1 MTSVDHIHNLDRR
14 ITNEGSAFES
24 VAGSNQAPMQLW
36 VPSERVG
43 LHLIDVPTAPER
55 KWPELIPWLLEDRIL
70 QPVDDMHFVIAG
82 RSDGGQLQI
91 LAVSHEDMR
100 DWQRIADNA
109 GVAAQSM
116 VPDYLVLPWEQG
128 RINVGWR
135 DGLCLVRTGPE
146 QGFAASADVA
156 WTMIESLLDSAE
168 ISPRLSISIPDHA
181 LVPEHLREQA
191 DINDSVIDWEF
202 ADIPGTPNLLSG
214 QHRPSVSQLPSAAW
228 LPTAGLAALALVM
241 LVSYLQIASSHLQGQ
256 VEGLERQLTSDYAKL
271 FPSTKRATGDI
282 RAATEARLNDSFA
295 QQQALNT
302 GSVAGL
308 VALDSLMQSCEC
320 DLVSLLAEQYSIELT
335 INNGA
340 QLKTRALN
348 IPGYQLAIT
357 QAPNTAADSPAD
369 MIVLMINPRMGD
381 RP

>member
-14 ITNEGSAFES
+14 ITNEGSAFGS
-24 VAGSNQAPMQLW
+24 GAGSTRASMQLW

-82 RSDGGQLQI
+82 RSGGGQLQV

-100 DWQRIADNA
+100 NWQRIADNA
-109 GVAAQSM
+109 GIAAQSM

-128 RINVGWR
+128 RINMGWR
-135 DGLCLVRTGPE
+135 DGICLVRTGPE
-146 QGFAASADVA
+146 QGFAASADVT
-156 WTMIESLLDSAE
+156 WTIIDSLLDSAE

-181 LVPEHLREQA
+181 LVPEHLRELA

-202 ADIPGTPNLLSG
+202 ADIPVTPNLLCG
-214 QHRPSVSQLPSAAW
+214 QYRPSAKPLPSAAW

-241 LVSYLQIASSHLQGQ
+241 LLSYLQIASSHVQNQ
-256 VEGLERQLTSDYAKL
+256 VEALERQLTSDYAKL
-271 FPSTKRATGDI
+271 FPSAKRATGDI
-282 RAATEARLNDSFA
+282 KAATEARLTDSFA
-295 QQQALNT
+295 QQRALNT

-308 VALDSLMQSCEC
+308 IALDSLMQSCEC
-320 DLVSLLAEQYSIELT
+320 DLVNLLADQDSIELT

-340 QLKTRALN
+340 QLKTRDLI
-348 IPGYQLAIT
+348 IPGYQVAIT
-357 QAPNTAADSPAD
+357 QAPNTLADAADS
-369 MIVLMINPRMGD
+369 IVLMIKPSMGD

>member
-14 ITNEGSAFES
+14 ITNEGLAFES
-24 VAGSNQAPMQLW
+24 VAGSNQTPMQLW

-82 RSDGGQLQI
+82 RSDGGQLQV
-91 LAVSHEDMR
+91 LAVSHQDMR

-135 DGLCLVRTGPE
+135 DGLCLVRTGLE
-146 QGFAASADVA
+146 QGFAASADIA

-181 LVPEHLREQA
+181 LVPEHLRELA

-202 ADIPGTPNLLSG
+202 ADIPATPNLLSG
-214 QHRPSVSQLPSAAW
+214 QYRPSVSQLPSAEW
-228 LPTAGLAALALVM
+228 LPTLGLGALALVM
-241 LVSYLQIASSHLQGQ
+241 LVSYLQIASSHLQDQ

-271 FPSTKRATGDI
+271 FPSAKRANGDI
-282 RAATEARLNDSFA
+282 RAATESRLNDSFA
-295 QQQALNT
+295 QQRALNT

-320 DLVSLLAEQYSIELT
+320 DLVSLLADQDSMELT

-340 QLKTRALN
+340 QLKTRDLI

-357 QAPNTAADSPAD
+357 QTPNAAADS
-369 MIVLMINPRMGD
+369 IVLMINPSMGD

>member
-1 MTSVDHIHNLDRR
+1 MTSVDHIHNLDRH

-24 VAGSNQAPMQLW
+24 VAGSNQTPMQLW

-82 RSDGGQLQI
+82 RSDGGQLQV
-91 LAVSHEDMR
+91 LAVSHQDMR

-135 DGLCLVRTGPE
+135 DGLCLVRTGLE
-146 QGFAASADVA
+146 QGFAASADIA

-181 LVPEHLREQA
+181 LVPEHLRELA

-214 QHRPSVSQLPSAAW
+214 QYRPSVSQLPSAEW
-228 LPTAGLAALALVM
+228 LPTLGLAALALVM
-241 LVSYLQIASSHLQGQ
+241 LVSYLQIASSHLQDQ

-271 FPSTKRATGDI
+271 FPSAKRANGDI
-282 RAATEARLNDSFA
+282 RAATESRLNDSFA
-295 QQQALNT
+295 QQRALNT

-320 DLVSLLAEQYSIELT
+320 DLVSLLADQDSMELT

-340 QLKTRALN
+340 QLKTRDLI

-357 QAPNTAADSPAD
+357 QAPNAAVDS
-369 MIVLMINPRMGD
+369 IVLMINPSMGD

>member
-24 VAGSNQAPMQLW
+24 VAGSNQTAMQLW

-55 KWPELIPWLLEDRIL
+55 KWPELIPWLLEDRVL
-70 QPVDDMHFVIAG
+70 QPVADMHFVIAG
-82 RSDGGQLQI
+82 RSDGGQLQV

-100 DWQRIADNA
+100 NWQRIADNA

-135 DGLCLVRTGPE
+135 DGICLVRTGPQ

-156 WTMIESLLDSAE
+156 WTMIDSLLDSAD
-168 ISPRLSISIPDHA
+168 ISPRLSISIPDRA
-181 LVPEHLREQA
+181 LVPERLRELA

-202 ADIPGTPNLLSG
+202 ADIPVTPNLLSG
-214 QHRPSVSQLPSAAW
+214 QYRPSARPLPSAAW

-241 LVSYLQIASSHLQGQ
+241 LVSFLQIASNHLQNQ
-256 VEGLERQLTSDYAKL
+256 VEGLERQLISDYAKL
-271 FPSTKRATGDI
+271 FPSAKRASGDI
-282 RAATEARLNDSFA
+282 KAAAEARLNDSFA
-295 QQQALNT
+295 QQRALNT

-320 DLVSLLAEQYSIELT
+320 DLVSLLADQDSIELT

-340 QLKTRALN
+340 QLKTRDLI
-348 IPGYQLAIT
+348 IPGYQIAIT
-357 QAPNTAADSPAD
+357 QAPNTLADAAADS
-369 MIVLMINPRMGD
+369 IVLMINPSAGD

>member
-14 ITNEGSAFES
+14 ITNEGLAFES
-24 VAGSNQAPMQLW
+24 VAGSNQTPMQLW

-82 RSDGGQLQI
+82 RSDGGQLQV
-91 LAVSHEDMR
+91 LAVSHQDMR

-135 DGLCLVRTGPE
+135 DGLCLVRTGLE
-146 QGFAASADVA
+146 QGFAASADIA

-181 LVPEHLREQA
+181 LVPEHLRELA

-202 ADIPGTPNLLSG
+202 ADIPATPNLLSG
-214 QHRPSVSQLPSAAW
+214 QYRPSVSQLPSAEW
-228 LPTAGLAALALVM
+228 LPTLGLGALALVM
-241 LVSYLQIASSHLQGQ
+241 LVSYLQIASSHLQDQ

-271 FPSTKRATGDI
+271 FPSAKRANGDI
-282 RAATEARLNDSFA
+282 RAATESRLNYSFA
-295 QQQALNT
+295 QQRALNT

-320 DLVSLLAEQYSIELT
+320 DLVSLLADQDSMELT

-340 QLKTRALN
+340 QLKTRDLI

-357 QAPNTAADSPAD
+357 QTPNAAADS
-369 MIVLMINPRMGD
+369 IVLMINPSMGD

>member
-24 VAGSNQAPMQLW
+24 VAGSNQTPMQLW

-82 RSDGGQLQI
+82 RSDGGQLQV
-91 LAVSHEDMR
+91 LAVSHQDMR

-156 WTMIESLLDSAE
+156 WTMIKSLLDSAE

-181 LVPEHLREQA
+181 LVPEHLRELA

-202 ADIPGTPNLLSG
+202 ADIPATPNLLSG
-214 QHRPSVSQLPSAAW
+214 QYRPSVSQLPSAEW
-228 LPTAGLAALALVM
+228 LPTLGLGALALVM
-241 LVSYLQIASSHLQGQ
+241 LVSYLQIASSHLQDQ

-271 FPSTKRATGDI
+271 FPSAKRANGDI
-282 RAATEARLNDSFA
+282 RAATESRLNDSFA
-295 QQQALNT
+295 QQRALNT

-320 DLVSLLAEQYSIELT
+320 DLVSLLADQDSIELT

-340 QLKTRALN
+340 QLKTRDLI

-357 QAPNTAADSPAD
+357 RAPNAAVDS
-369 MIVLMINPRMGD
+369 IVLMINPSMGD